1 MQLLNIDK
9 TSLNCAEKN
18 MYECFPGHIKCY
30 TEAQKYAY
38 NLTKDT
44 HTLMYCRNGKHLQ
57 DCES

>member
-1 MQLLNIDK
+1 
-9 TSLNCAEKN
+9 